1 MLTVDMDSS
10 LLCVDEKGE
19 RVHTYPPTSEKF
31 KHLIPIVKLLK
42 KCIGI
47 PPPPH
52 FPANKITLKKFWIR
66 ACLEILVVRGW
77 SLQVYI
83 INKSKYI
90 SNGVCVLRGRGL

>member
-42 KCIGI
+42 KMHRDS
-47 PPPPH
+47 PPPPL
-52 FPANKITLKKFWIR
+52 PGKQNYSKKFLDP
-66 ACLEILVVRGW
+66 CM
-77 SLQVYI
+77 S
-83 INKSKYI
+83 
-90 SNGVCVLRGRGL
+90 

>member
-42 KCIGI
+42 KCIGT
-47 PPPPH
+47 PPPH

-66 ACLEILVVRGW
+66 ACLEIPVVRGW